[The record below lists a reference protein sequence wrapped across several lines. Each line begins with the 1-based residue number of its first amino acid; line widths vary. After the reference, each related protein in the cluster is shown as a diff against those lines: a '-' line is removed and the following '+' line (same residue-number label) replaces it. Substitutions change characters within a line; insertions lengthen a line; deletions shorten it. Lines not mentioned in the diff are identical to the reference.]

1 MTADH
6 RSIAFVLIGGEE
18 SPRAPQEAHL
28 GDKTAK
34 PVFSSRF
41 VAVIRAVV
49 AAAAVV
55 TVAGCVTA
63 ETRVRVVSRAGALR
77 DVATQPTVPSVPMR
91 VAAGSDVL
99 NDAELAALEAALP
112 QKLQGVLPT
121 TSSSSP
127 SSSSATVVDAV
138 SITIK
143 AAPGREHHKRIAS
156 CRLRLKA
163 GTDVV
168 ADVEATTQQRV
179 QARNVSAV
187 ELAGIVEA
195 QRKAGGR
202 HPLLAVEHSELAIVE
217 ACSAALRALVDDGRP
232 DDATIDRANGAG
244 AAAAER
250 RATRQHRRDVAID
263 KLEAELLRSP
273 RRHDAVAAALVD
285 IGELG
290 TVADAKP
297 VGRFIY
303 DDNALVRRAAQSAF
317 SSLCAGHAALG
328 VDAAL
333 CTPPTAPAASV
344 VAAPPVSPSE
354 ATPTAADL
362 ARRPEPDDD
371 AASAGPPAPLAPMD
385 SIEAP
390 TPQDGH

>member
-6 RSIAFVLIGGEE
+6 RSIALVLIGGEE

-41 VAVIRAVV
+41 VAVIRAAV
-49 AAAAVV
+49 AAAAVA

-63 ETRVRVVSRAGALR
+63 ETKVRVVSRAGALR
-77 DVATQPTVPSVPMR
+77 DVATQPTLPTVPMR
-91 VAAGSDVL
+91 IAAGSDVL
-99 NDAELAALEAALP
+99 NDAELAALEASLP

-121 TSSSSP
+121 TSAS

-138 SITIK
+138 RVTIK
-143 AAPGREHHKRIAS
+143 AAPGREHHKRVAS

-168 ADVEATTQQRV
+168 ADVEATTQQLV

-195 QRKAGGR
+195 QRQTGGR
-202 HPLLAVEHSELAIVE
+202 HPLLSVEHTELAIVE
-217 ACSAALRALVDDGRP
+217 ACTAALRALVDDARP
-232 DDATIDRANGAG
+232 DDAAIDRSNGAG
-244 AAAAER
+244 AAATER
-250 RATRQHRRDVAID
+250 RVTRQHRRELAID
-263 KLEAELLRSP
+263 KLEAELVRSP

-290 TVADAKP
+290 TVADAQP
-297 VGRFIY
+297 VGRFLY
-303 DDNALVRRAAQSAF
+303 DDNALVRRAALAAF

-328 VDAAL
+328 VDVAL
-333 CTPPTAPAASV
+333 CTPPPAPAATV
-344 VAAPPVSPSE
+344 VEAAPVVPAE

-371 AASAGPPAPLAPMD
+371 ETSGGPPAPLAPMD
-385 SIEAP
+385 SVEAP